1 MNRYSNTLIVLLLVI
16 GGWQNASLTA
26 SFSRPASEQPP
37 LATREDSRPEHSV
50 MSAYQLSVG
59 NVAIGLPAAALNV
72 QSPA

>member
-37 LATREDSRPEHSV
+37 LATREDS
-50 MSAYQLSVG
+50 G
-59 NVAIGLPAAALNV
+59 
-72 QSPA
+72 QSIP